1 MLTRRIQI
9 QAIADGGMLVMGHI
23 GLTPQSSGQQGGFKA
38 QGRTADAAA
47 DLIQDAQAIQ
57 DAGAFALL
65 VEAVPHEVCGIIRDT
80 LTIPVYSIGA
90 GWEADGQLMI
100 CSDVL
105 GIFQAFTPKF
115 VKKYE
120 NLGEKTVNAFKQYA
134 ADARSGEFPKAEHAY
149 TMIDGELEKL
159 KQRLS

>member
-1 MLTRRIQI
+1 
-9 QAIADGGMLVMGHI
+9 
-23 GLTPQSSGQQGGFKA
+23 
-38 QGRTADAAA
+38 
-47 DLIQDAQAIQ
+47 
-57 DAGAFALL
+57 
-65 VEAVPHEVCGIIRDT
+65 
-80 LTIPVYSIGA
+80 
-90 GWEADGQLMI
+90 MI

-115 VKKYE
+115 VKKYA
-120 NLGEKTVNAFKQYA
+120 NLGEKTVNAFKQYV